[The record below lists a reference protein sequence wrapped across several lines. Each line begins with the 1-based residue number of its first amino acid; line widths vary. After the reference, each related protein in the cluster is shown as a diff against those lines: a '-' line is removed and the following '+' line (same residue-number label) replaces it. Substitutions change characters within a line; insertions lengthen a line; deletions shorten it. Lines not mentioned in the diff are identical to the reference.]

1 MAREP
6 LKDAL
11 AGDQIHPYLLV
22 FAGGAFGALARA
34 LISAFTENQLVALT
48 VVNLLGS
55 ALLGFVHVYPL
66 FESSNR
72 KLIWGVGFC
81 GSFTTMSALS
91 LLVLQQ
97 TGPDASW
104 GWFIPV
110 SAALGIATYA
120 LGRWLAKWMQ
130 D

>member
-1 MAREP
+1 MARES

-11 AGDQIHPYLLV
+11 SGDQIRPHLLV
-22 FAGGAFGALARA
+22 FAGGALGTLLRA
-34 LISAFTENQLVALT
+34 LIGAFTENQLVALT

-55 ALLGFVHVYPL
+55 ALLGFVHVYPV
-66 FESSNR
+66 FESASR

-91 LLVLQQ
+91 LLVIQQ
-97 TGPDASW
+97 SGPSASW
-104 GWFIPV
+104 GWFIPI
-110 SAALGIATYA
+110 SAALGIASYA